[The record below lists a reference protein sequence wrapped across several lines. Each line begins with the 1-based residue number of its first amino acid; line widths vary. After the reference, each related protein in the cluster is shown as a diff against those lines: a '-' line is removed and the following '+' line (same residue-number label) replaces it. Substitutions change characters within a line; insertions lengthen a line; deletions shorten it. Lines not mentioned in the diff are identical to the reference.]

1 MKAHN
6 RIVFV
11 PVPPSLFLHSGGDEE
26 CDEQEERE
34 GHHEQYDEEAHIG
47 CEYRRASFIDPNI
60 PLPIELPDAESGGGI
75 FNTGGIS
82 EEMILAGML
91 ALLADDPACEHA
103 GYYRRFVLSSR
114 PGILTELT
122 YAAMVKAENRD
133 FGTAL
138 EIMDILEGLA
148 PASEELA
155 GSRAAILE
163 KQAAPP
169 RADTGFPTPEGPFF
183 REACACVKG
192 GKPEDALPR
201 IREFLEKNPGSWNA
215 WFLLGWALRKLGRWE
230 DGAAAFRQAKEKG
243 GANSDTHNELA
254 ICLMESGDLK
264 AARKELEAA
273 LRYDPENVKIISN
286 LGVVSLKAGD
296 TEEAMGFFRTVL
308 DLEPEDPV
316 ASEVIRNEL
325 VAKLG

>member
-11 PVPPSLFLHSGGDEE
+11 PVPPSLFLRDEGDEE
-26 CDEQEERE
+26 VDEQGECD
-34 GHHEQYDEEAHIG
+34 HEQHGEEDHVCCG
-47 CEYRRASFIDPNI
+47 GYRASFIDPDI
-60 PLPIELPDAESGGGI
+60 PLPVELPDAELDGGI
-75 FNTGGIS
+75 FNTGDIS

-91 ALLADDPACEHA
+91 VLLADDPDCEHS
-103 GYYRRFVLSSR
+103 GYYRSFVLSAR
-114 PGILTELT
+114 PGILAELT
-122 YAAMVKAENRD
+122 YAAMMKAENRD
-133 FGTAL
+133 FDAAL

-155 GSRAAILE
+155 ESRAAILE
-163 KQAAPP
+163 KQAASPH
-169 RADTGFPTPEGPFF
+169 ADTGFPNPEDPFF
-183 REACACVKG
+183 HGAYASLKDD
-192 GKPEDALPR
+192 KPEEALSR
-201 IREFLEKNPGSWNA
+201 IRKFLEKNPDSWNA

-243 GANSDTHNELA
+243 GANSDIHNELA

-286 LGVVSLKAGD
+286 LGVVSLKSGNK
-296 TEEAMGFFRTVL
+296 EEAMGFFRTVVEL
-308 DLEPEDPV
+308 DPEDMV
-316 ASEVIRNEL
+316 AREVIGNL
-325 VAKLG
+325 